1 MTVSNFRQKSKKKK
15 KPKQYK
21 NKKHLEYIH
30 TLDCCLKEVKDCL
43 GPVQAH
49 HLLKPWDGFRGMG
62 MKASDRNVIP
72 LCLRHHIML
81 HKSGNEFSF
90 FIQMAGQSD
99 YGMDIAEQLWNKSPH
114 KEDEEND

>member
-1 MTVSNFRQKSKKKK
+1 
-15 KPKQYK
+15 
-21 NKKHLEYIH
+21 
-30 TLDCCLKEVKDCL
+30 
-43 GPVQAH
+43 
-49 HLLKPWDGFRGMG
+49 
-62 MKASDRNVIP
+62 
-72 LCLRHHIML
+72 ML